1 MTCCTGYSAFQRSD
15 QKDEPMNDT
24 PAALPAPKELN
35 ASSALI
41 VGGTAG
47 IGLASARA
55 LVAAGVPRIV
65 IVGRNAERGQQAADS
80 IKGQG
85 AEARFIAGDATDPA
99 AAAAIAARAET
110 VLSGIDILVCSTAAD
125 IRPELFTNIPIAD
138 IGRGLTELALPSM
151 HMASAV
157 LPGMRSRRGGVI
169 VNLASDA
176 AKTATPGE
184 AVIGA
189 AKAAIVMFT
198 RTIAIEEKRYGIRAN
213 ALTPSLVHG
222 TASTE
227 RITSDGFSSK
237 LFTRA
242 AQAASLGVPDAA
254 DIAALAAFLCSP
266 AAARLTG
273 QAISVNGGISAA

>member
-1 MTCCTGYSAFQRSD
+1 MT
-15 QKDEPMNDT
+15 E
-24 PAALPAPKELN
+24 LPAPKEL
-35 ASSALI
+35 AESSALI

-55 LVAAGVPRIV
+55 LVAAGVPRIA
-65 IVGRNAERGQQAADS
+65 IVGRNPQRGQSAARS
-80 IKGQG
+80 L
-85 AEARFIAGDATDPA
+85 AESGRDAHFIVGDATDPDA
-99 AAAAIAARAET
+99 AVRIAQEADEL
-110 VLSGIDILVCSTAAD
+110 LSGIDILMCTTAAD
-125 IRPELFTNIPIAD
+125 VRPELFINIPITD
-138 IGRGLTELALPSM
+138 IGRGITQLALPSM

-169 VNLASDA
+169 VNVASDA

-213 ALTPSLVHG
+213 AMTPSLVHG

-227 RITSDGFSSK
+227 RITTDGFSAK
-237 LFTRA
+237 LFARA
-242 AQAASLGVPDAA
+242 AQAASLGVPTAD
-254 DIAALAAFLCSP
+254 DIAELTVFLCSP
-266 AAARLTG
+266 GAARLTG

>member
-1 MTCCTGYSAFQRSD
+1 MTDDTRAHVPVPKDLNESA
-15 QKDEPMNDT
+15 
-24 PAALPAPKELN
+24 
-35 ASSALI
+35 ALI

-55 LVAAGVPRIV
+55 LAAAGVPRIV
-65 IVGRNAERGQQAADS
+65 VVGRNAERGQLAAKS
-80 IKGQG
+80 IAELG
-85 AEARFIAGDATDPA
+85 AEADFVAGDATDPNA
-99 AAAAIAARAET
+99 AVAVAAEAEQI
-110 VLSGIDILVCSTAAD
+110 LSGIDILMCTTAAD
-125 IRPELFTNIPIAD
+125 VRPELFINVPTAD
-138 IGRGLTELALPSM
+138 IARALTQLSLPSM

-157 LPGMRSRRGGVI
+157 LPGMRSRGGGVI
-169 VNLASDA
+169 VNVASDA

-213 ALTPSLVHG
+213 ALTPSLVYG

-227 RITSDGFSSK
+227 RITSDGFSAK
-237 LFTRA
+237 LFERA
-242 AQAASLGVPDAA
+242 AKQAHLGVPTAE
-254 DIAALAAFLCSP
+254 DIAALTVFLCSP

>member
-1 MTCCTGYSAFQRSD
+1 MTG
-15 QKDEPMNDT
+15 N
-24 PAALPAPKELN
+24 PAPKELA

-47 IGLASARA
+47 IGLASAQA
-55 LVAAGVPRIV
+55 LATAGVPRIV
-65 IVGRNAERGQQAADS
+65 IVGRSAERGEQAAKS
-80 IKGQG
+80 IVALG
-85 AEARFIAGDATDPA
+85 AEVHFLAGDAVDPTA
-99 AAAAIAARAET
+99 AADIAAEADEI
-110 VLSGIDILVCSTAAD
+110 LSGIDILMCSTAAD
-125 IRPELFTNIPIAD
+125 VRPELFVDIPTGD
-138 IGRGLTELALPSM
+138 IGRGLTQLALPSM
-151 HMASAV
+151 QMASAV

-169 VNLASDA
+169 VNVASDA

-213 ALTPSLVHG
+213 VMTPSLVHG

-227 RITSDGFSSK
+227 RITKDGFSGK
-237 LFTRA
+237 LFA
-242 AQAASLGVPDAA
+242 AAAKQAHLGVPTAD
-254 DIAALAAFLCSP
+254 DIAALAVFLCSP

>member
-1 MTCCTGYSAFQRSD
+1 MTD
-15 QKDEPMNDT
+15 DT
-24 PAALPAPKELN
+24 RADLPAPKDLN

-55 LVAAGVPRIV
+55 LAAAGVPRIV
-65 IVGRNAERGQQAADS
+65 VVGRNAERGQLAVKS
-80 IKGQG
+80 IAELG
-85 AEARFIAGDATDPA
+85 ASAHFVAGDAADPA
-99 AAAAIAARAET
+99 AATAVAEEADQI
-110 VLSGIDILVCSTAAD
+110 LSGVDILMCTTAAD
-125 IRPELFTNIPIAD
+125 VRPELFINIPTTD
-138 IGRGLTELALPSM
+138 IGFGLTQLALPSM

-157 LPGMRSRRGGVI
+157 LPGMRSRQGGAI
-169 VNLASDA
+169 VNVASDA

-198 RTIAIEEKRYGIRAN
+198 RTIAMEEKRYGIRAN

-227 RITSDGFSSK
+227 RITADGFSGK
-237 LFTRA
+237 LFARA
-242 AQAASLGVPDAA
+242 AQQAHLGVPTAD
-254 DIAALAAFLCSP
+254 DIAALTVFLCSP

>member
-1 MTCCTGYSAFQRSD
+1 MTETRAD
-15 QKDEPMNDT
+15 
-24 PAALPAPKELN
+24 LPAPKDLD
-35 ASSALI
+35 SSTVLI

-55 LVAAGVPRIV
+55 LAAAGVPRIV
-65 IVGRNAERGQQAADS
+65 IAGRNAERGELAAKS
-80 IKGQG
+80 IAELG
-85 AEARFIAGDATDPA
+85 AAAHFVVGDATDPV
-99 AAAAIAARAET
+99 AAAAIATEADRI
-110 VLSGIDILVCSTAAD
+110 LSGIDILMCSTAD
-125 IRPELFTNIPIAD
+125 VRPELFIDVRGSD
-138 IGRGLTELALPSM
+138 IGRMLTELALPSM

-157 LPGMRSRRGGVI
+157 LPGMRNRRSGVV
-169 VNLASDA
+169 VNVASDA

-184 AVIGA
+184 AIIGA

-213 ALTPSLVHG
+213 ALTPSLVYG

-227 RITSDGFSSK
+227 RIMADGFSGK
-237 LFTRA
+237 LFARA
-242 AQAASLGVPDAA
+242 AQQAQLGVPTAD
-254 DIAALAAFLCSP
+254 DIAALTVFLCGP

>member
-1 MTCCTGYSAFQRSD
+1 MTNETQTDAPS
-15 QKDEPMNDT
+15 
-24 PAALPAPKELN
+24 PKELD

-55 LVAAGVPRIV
+55 LANAGVPRIV
-65 IVGRNAERGQQAADS
+65 IVGRNAERGQLAAKS
-80 IKGQG
+80 IAELG
-85 AEARFIAGDATDPA
+85 AEVHFVAGDATDPA
-99 AAAAIAARAET
+99 VAASVAAEADRI
-110 VLSGIDILVCSTAAD
+110 LSGIDILMCTTAAD
-125 IRPELFTNIPIAD
+125 VRPELFINIPTAD
-138 IGRGLTELALPSM
+138 IARALTQLSLPSM

-157 LPGMRSRRGGVI
+157 LPSMRGRRGGVI
-169 VNLASDA
+169 VNVASDA

-213 ALTPSLVHG
+213 ALTPSLVYG

-227 RITSDGFSSK
+227 RITADGFSAK
-237 LFTRA
+237 LFERA
-242 AQAASLGVPDAA
+242 AKQAHLGVPTAD
-254 DIAALAAFLCSP
+254 DIAALTVFLCSP
-266 AAARLTG
+266 AAAKLTG

>member
-1 MTCCTGYSAFQRSD
+1 MTDDIRADG
-15 QKDEPMNDT
+15 
-24 PAALPAPKELN
+24 PAPKDLSE
-35 ASSALI
+35 SSALI

-55 LVAAGVPRIV
+55 LAAAGVPRIV
-65 IVGRNAERGQQAADS
+65 VVGRNAERGRLAAKS
-80 IKGQG
+80 IVELG
-85 AEARFIAGDATDPA
+85 AAAHFVAGDAADPKSA
-99 AAAAIAARAET
+99 AAVAAEADQI
-110 VLSGIDILVCSTAAD
+110 LSGIDILMCTTAAD
-125 IRPELFTNIPIAD
+125 VRPDLFVDIPTTD
-138 IGRGLTELALPSM
+138 ISRILTQLAVPSM

-169 VNLASDA
+169 VNVASDA
-176 AKTATPGE
+176 AKIATPGE

-213 ALTPSLVHG
+213 ALTPSLVYG

-227 RITSDGFSSK
+227 RITADGFSGK
-237 LFTRA
+237 LFARA
-242 AQAASLGVPDAA
+242 AKQAQLGVPTAD
-254 DIAALAAFLCSP
+254 DIAALTVFLCSA